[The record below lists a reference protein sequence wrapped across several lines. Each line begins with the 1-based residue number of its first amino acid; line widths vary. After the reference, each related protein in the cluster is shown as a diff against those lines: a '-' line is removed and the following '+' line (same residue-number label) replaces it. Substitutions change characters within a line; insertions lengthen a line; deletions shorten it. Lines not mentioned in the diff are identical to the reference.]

1 VHARVFTAP
10 QLPQAWSRRHASRRA
25 ACPHLPHHTPPS
37 NAQILLDGVDIRTL
51 NVQWLRRSL
60 GLVSQEP
67 ELFDNSLEYNIL
79 YGSHAPESEDMLDSA
94 DLSVQP
100 WSRREASVVPPCVSK
115 AAAVRHGLTG
125 ATRCVV
131 CGEALVWGGAV
142 AAQRHASAP
151 LCCPAASQ
159 AADLADMINA
169 LDGQYATR
177 AGVLGSQ
184 LSGGQ
189 KQRVAIARAVVAAP
203 SVLLLDEATSA
214 LDSGSE
220 QLVQVTLAVGR
231 ASLRA
236 LLRRLLA
243 RKLLPRQVWV
253 S

>member
-25 ACPHLPHHTPPS
+25 ACPHLPRHTPPS

-79 YGSHAPESEDMLDSA
+79 YGSHAPGSEDMLDSA

-125 ATRCVV
+125 AFA
-131 CGEALVWGGAV
+131 ALCAVKRWFGAGLL
-142 AAQRHASAP
+142 QRSVM
-151 LCCPAASQ
+151 Q
-159 AADLADMINA
+159 
-169 LDGQYATR
+169 
-177 AGVLGSQ
+177 
-184 LSGGQ
+184 
-189 KQRVAIARAVVAAP
+189 
-203 SVLLLDEATSA
+203 VLLS
-214 LDSGSE
+214 
-220 QLVQVTLAVGR
+220 V
-231 ASLRA
+231 A
-236 LLRRLLA
+236 LLH
-243 RKLLPRQVWV
+243 PRPLMWQT
-253 S
+253 